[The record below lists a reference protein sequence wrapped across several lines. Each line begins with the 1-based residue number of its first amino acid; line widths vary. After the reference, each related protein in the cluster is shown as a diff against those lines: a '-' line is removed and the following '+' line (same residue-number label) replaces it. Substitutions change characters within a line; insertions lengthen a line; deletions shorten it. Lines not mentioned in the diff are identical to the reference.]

1 MTGLRQQRASA
12 TLLFALL
19 LAGCAGKGLFS
30 GGTAAPEAPVVNLSG
45 YSASYKKGHA
55 DGCAKRR
62 DERLY
67 REQGDYMMGWND
79 GSVACKRR

>member
-1 MTGLRQQRASA
+1 MIALPRQRAA
-12 TLLFALL
+12 AALLGTLL
-19 LAGCAGKGLFS
+19 LAGCAGKGAS
-30 GGTAAPEAPVVNLSG
+30 TPEAPVVNLSG

-55 DGCAKRR
+55 DGCAERR

-79 GSVACKRR
+79 GRVACKRR